1 VHVIDE
7 DLARRI
13 HAAWR
18 RTAATSRGLLS
29 EIILAEGRV
38 THANARLG
46 AVKMQVESY
55 QHGGRPDPGEHPE
68 DYERRRSEAYQRRA
82 EGEAQLRRNL
92 RAAGAPIDPAHF
104 AGAVGQATTADFAAA
119 LGDAQRDLQRAED
132 YVRQLREE
140 QGIAG
145 SKAGGLRQTLQQS
158 ATWLRANGYG
168 RLAEEIEP

>member
-1 VHVIDE
+1 
-7 DLARRI
+7 
-13 HAAWR
+13 
-18 RTAATSRGLLS
+18 
-29 EIILAEGRV
+29 
-38 THANARLG
+38 
-46 AVKMQVESY
+46 
-55 QHGGRPDPGEHPE
+55 
-68 DYERRRSEAYQRRA
+68 
-82 EGEAQLRRNL
+82 
-92 RAAGAPIDPAHF
+92 
-104 AGAVGQATTADFAAA
+104 